1 MNEQGLRQYLL
12 KVAKHGYADKENER
26 KWAKQPDS
34 STTIRHADG
43 PWSMDDNFFGG
54 EPYGGREVVFFEG
67 RPAWMMVYY
76 GIVAPS
82 VANVREVYS
91 CLQDALADP
100 DEELPV
106 RGPRTFEQGSMRYE
120 ASWDGELGG
129 FSGRERIFDGSQEIY
144 TVSFVGGLVDVR
156 GEIASGG
163 EVG

>member
-1 MNEQGLRQYLL
+1 MNEHDLKHYLL
-12 KVAKHGYADKENER
+12 KVAKRGYADKENER
-26 KWAKQPDS
+26 KWAKQPDF
-34 STTIRHADG
+34 STTIRHTDG

-54 EPYGGREVVFFEG
+54 EPYGGREVY
-67 RPAWMMVYY
+67 P
-76 GIVAPS
+76 
-82 VANVREVYS
+82 